1 MASEPPE
8 TTPAPAAPLADT
20 ADNPSTTRTFAAAND
35 AALASTKRRPFRSVV
50 WRNEILKLL
59 AYAATGSLLGWA
71 MDYALAGCTLAI
83 TLYLVNHM
91 RYLRQ
96 LRLWLAAP
104 KQHQLPEPPGI
115 WGEVFEALQAL
126 EKRNRKRKKKLAE
139 IVAEFQSS
147 TAALPDGAVVLG
159 EHGMILWFNRA
170 AQALL
175 GLRVSH
181 DIGIRIANLIRHP
194 NFTTYIASE
203 IYEGEIEV
211 PSPINRAVSLSLR
224 IIPYGNNQRLMIVRD
239 VSEIRRLE
247 TARRDFVSNASH
259 ELRTPLTVLRGY
271 LDMLDPETRD
281 GRSLQGWKMPISE
294 MRQQSARMESLIN
307 DMLKLARLESDAY
320 EHKQELLDASMI
332 VNRSIDEGRSM
343 SAGAHRFE
351 VNVQPGLMLFGREVE
366 AQSIFS
372 NLITNAVRYT
382 PAGGTIRVSWWDDA
396 DGAHLAVADSGIGI
410 AEDDIPRL
418 TERFYR
424 VDVGRSRASG
434 GTGLGLSIVKH
445 ALERHEGTL
454 RIESEVGVGTT
465 FYCDFPPHRAHRE
478 TQRVARSG

>member
-8 TTPAPAAPLADT
+8 AMPAMAVPAEVPAAAESGPAS
-20 ADNPSTTRTFAAAND
+20 PPFRR
-35 AALASTKRRPFRSVV
+35 STKRRPFRSVV
-50 WRNEILKLL
+50 WRREVIKLFGF
-59 AYAATGSLLGWA
+59 AITGTLLGW
-71 MDYALAGCTLAI
+71 MFGYALLGCTLAI
-83 TLYLVNHM
+83 TLYLGNHL
-91 RYLRQ
+91 RYLRH

-104 KQHQLPEPPGI
+104 KQHSFPESSGI

-126 EKRNRKRKKKLAE
+126 EMRNSRRKKKLAE

-181 DIGIRIANLIRHP
+181 DIGIRVANLIRHP
-194 NFTTYIASE
+194 NFTHYIASE
-203 IYEGEIEV
+203 IYEGEVEV

-271 LDMLDPETRD
+271 LDMLDPETRE
-281 GRSLQGWKMPISE
+281 GRSLSGWRMPISE

-320 EHKQELLDASMI
+320 EHKQELLDVPTI
-332 VNRSIDEGRSM
+332 LNRSVDEGRSM
-343 SAGAHRFE
+343 SAGQHRFE
-351 VNVQPGLMLFGREVE
+351 VNIQPGLMLFGREVE

-382 PAGGTIRVSWWDDA
+382 PAGGVIRVSWWDDA
-396 DGAHLAVADSGIGI
+396 EGAHLSVSDSGIGI

-454 RIESEVGVGTT
+454 RIESELGVGTT
-465 FYCDFPPHRAHRE
+465 FYCDFPPHRAHHE
-478 TQRVARSG
+478 SSAAAVARLG